1 MKQSSDKI
9 SKEQAKEALL
19 RSGYLIESRLE
30 KVLTKKH
37 YYVQPNIVYPDPHT
51 GKSRE
56 LDLYAISAFPV
67 ETSQLDFIFA
77 VLLIECVNNPQPV
90 AFITKEPEPR
100 ISYNCEEVKLSGIP
114 VKTIIGETLDR
125 WISLP
130 SSIKMQNY
138 HHYYQARIATQFCSF
153 AKKKKTNEW
162 MATGDEAHFDSF
174 SKLCAVLEHFVDKH
188 YKSWSFRASQKININ
203 FYYPAVVVQG
213 ELFDVRPSKKS
224 IRLTKKDHIQYRHSE
239 LVGTKATNYQID
251 VVTEHFFPKYL
262 ELIHREALETARLL
276 KHHVAVIRY
285 AIRRIES
292 EADTCQSPDEI
303 RAAMEL

>member
-37 YYVQPNIVYPDPHT
+37 YSVKPNTVYPDPDT

-56 LDLYAISAFPV
+56 LDLYAISTFPV

-77 VLLIECVNNPQPV
+77 VLLIECVNNPQPIV
-90 AFITKEPEPR
+90 FITKEPEPR

-114 VKTIIGETLDR
+114 VKVIMGEKLDR
-125 WISLP
+125 WVSLP
-130 SSIKMQNY
+130 YSLKMQNY

-153 AKKKKTNEW
+153 AKKKQTKEW
-162 MATGDEAHFDSF
+162 MATGEAHFDSF
-174 SKLCAVLEHFVDKH
+174 SKLCVALEYFVDKH
-188 YKSWSFRASQKININ
+188 YKNWSFRTSQNINID

-213 ELFDVRPSKKS
+213 ELFDARPSKKS
-224 IRLTKKDHIQYRHSE
+224 IRLTKKNHIQYRHSH

-251 VVTEHFFPKYL
+251 VVTERFFPKYL
-262 ELIHREALETARLL
+262 ELIHREAFETARLL
-276 KHHVAVIRY
+276 KRHLAVISY
-285 AIRRIES
+285 AIRKIVS
-292 EADTCQSPDEI
+292 ETDECRSSDEI